1 MNHTVVFFHAH
12 PDDEVLFTGGTM
24 ARLAFEGCRVVL
36 VTATAGEA
44 GLASSTITRSR
55 SLTHVRQAEL
65 AQAANILGCSRVVM
79 LGYPDSGSAKRPGSA
94 DAFSQQSTRSIATRL
109 AEVLDEERASVLTTY
124 DAFGG
129 YGHPDHVQVH
139 RAGWH
144 AARLAGTPLVAE
156 ATIDRQALQ
165 RALRTVSWLAPSVAE
180 LNPKHYDSCY
190 SATET
195 ITHRVDVHRYL
206 RQKRDAMRAHA
217 SQATADGAQRTL
229 GWFLRLPKPLFRLV
243 FGHEWF
249 VVQGRPTSG
258 RRVDDLLDGLR

>member
-1 MNHTVVFFHAH
+1 MSHTVVFFHAH
-12 PDDEVLFTGGTM
+12 PDDEALFTGGTM
-24 ARLAFEGCRVVL
+24 ARLASEGHRVVL

-44 GLASSTITRSR
+44 GLASSAITH
-55 SLTHVRQAEL
+55 SLGLKQVRQAEL

-79 LGYPDSGSAKRPGSA
+79 LGYPDSGSANSPESA
-94 DAFSQQSTRSIATRL
+94 KAFSLQSPRSVASRL
-109 AEVLDEERASVLTTY
+109 AGVLEEERASVLTTY
-124 DAFGG
+124 DALGG

-139 RAGWH
+139 RAGRQ

-165 RALRTVSWLAPSVAE
+165 RALRTVSWLVPQVAE
-180 LNPKHYDSCY
+180 LRPKHYDSCY
-190 SATET
+190 SATDT

-229 GWFLRLPKPLFRLV
+229 AWFLRLPKPLFRLV

-249 VVQGRPTSG
+249 VVQGRRAGG
-258 RRVDDLLDGLR
+258 RPVDDLLDGLR